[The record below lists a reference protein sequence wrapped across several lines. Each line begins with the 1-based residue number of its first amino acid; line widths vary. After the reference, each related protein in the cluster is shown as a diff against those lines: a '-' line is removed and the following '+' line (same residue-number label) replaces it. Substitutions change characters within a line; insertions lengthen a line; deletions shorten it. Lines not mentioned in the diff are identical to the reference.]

1 MVPFVALFAFPW
13 LLLAAPQRPAEP
25 DPLVSEMRLLH
36 AQLAA
41 LRLELARRDEDLRG
55 LKEDMGGV
63 KDELRGLRDRP
74 PQPVAIPFL
83 SGPPSSSDAVGVA
96 KVVVFAPRVE
106 VESLR
111 RHDVVFLRVRRFEA
125 TGARSV
131 AESELLPDQD
141 AVALPLD
148 QSGALYAVEWSTS
161 EGHSYSL
168 ILKDGATGLPA
179 VTVQVKPLQTQ
190 GRFLFVG
197 FRLE

>member
-1 MVPFVALFAFPW
+1 MMLPVWLVAFPW

-25 DPLVSEMRLLH
+25 DPLVSEMRLLK
-36 AQLAA
+36 AQVSA
-41 LRLELARRDEDLRG
+41 LGLELGRQHEG
-55 LKEDMGGV
+55 LNELKQEVGGV
-63 KDELRGLRDRP
+63 RDELRGLRDRP
-74 PQPVAIPFL
+74 AQPVAVAFL

-111 RHDVVFLRVRRFEA
+111 RHDVVFLKVRRLEA
-125 TGARSV
+125 AGARSV
-131 AESELLPDQD
+131 AEAELLPDQD

-148 QSGALYAVEWSTS
+148 QSGALYAVDWSTS
-161 EGHSYSL
+161 EGHSYAL

-197 FRLE
+197 YRLD